1 MSGNCHSIQLH
12 KICEEKKP
20 HCDLQEWL
28 PAGHLVYF
36 LGYTVDSLDLG
47 AFHARYAAMQ
57 AKLQRDKGKVH
68 YRKRK

>member
-1 MSGNCHSIQLH
+1 
-12 KICEEKKP
+12 
-20 HCDLQEWL
+20 LQEWL

-47 AFHARYAAMQ
+47 AFHARYAIMQ
-57 AKLQRDKGKVH
+57 AKFQRDKGKVH